1 MNQGSSN
8 SERRQLTI
16 LFCELEGI
24 ATGSGAIDTEDL
36 KELLKPRLSAW
47 SAVIRRFDGYVA
59 KHTGLGLLAYFGY
72 PAGHE
77 DDAERAVHAALEIVE
92 ATRSL
97 SGADPTPPAW
107 SSWEARSARAPPRRS
122 RPSA

>member
-1 MNQGSSN
+1 MRSSDRAGPERRTVNQGSSN

-24 ATGSGAIDTEDL
+24 ATGSGAIDPEDL
-36 KELLKPRLSAW
+36 NELLKPRLSAW

-97 SGADPTPPAW
+97 SGADPT
-107 SSWEARSARAPPRRS
+107 RATDIS
-122 RPSA
+122 